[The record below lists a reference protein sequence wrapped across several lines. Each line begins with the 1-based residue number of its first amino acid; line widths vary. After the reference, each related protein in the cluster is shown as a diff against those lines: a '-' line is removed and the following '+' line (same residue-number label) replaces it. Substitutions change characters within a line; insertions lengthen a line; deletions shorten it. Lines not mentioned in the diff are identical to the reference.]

1 MLRFCGGV
9 RMVLRATFGIHIAV
23 TYRSFSCYW
32 GLLTYWKFHQHPRL
46 HSGRA
51 GTQAGLNKVF
61 LGGPLRI
68 PGHTVIRMS
77 QPGHGGINPP
87 ALGWN
92 FGDRW
97 QRDGEA
103 TRRVR
108 MHDVIGDLRCRVKSR
123 REMTRNDAHYFHRDI
138 CIPPHDMEWRMLY
151 LRVSWCLA
159 QSQKPCEKWN
169 QPLLFETGDDTVV
182 RDLTPMPAT
191 ARTVFRVALRGE
203 ALLTSSWFNKGTAF
217 SLQERREFGLNGRLP
232 SKVATLDEQCQRAY
246 DQLNGQGSPLQKN
259 GFLQSLKDQNR
270 VLYFAL
276 LWRHLRELIP
286 IIYTPTE
293 VRLSL
298 PAGFQLF

>member
-1 MLRFCGGV
+1 M
-9 RMVLRATFGIHIAV
+9 M
-23 TYRSFSCYW
+23 
-32 GLLTYWKFHQHPRL
+32 
-46 HSGRA
+46 
-51 GTQAGLNKVF
+51 
-61 LGGPLRI
+61 
-68 PGHTVIRMS
+68 HT
-77 QPGHGGINPP
+77 
-87 ALGWN
+87 
-92 FGDRW
+92 
-97 QRDGEA
+97 
-103 TRRVR
+103 T
-108 MHDVIGDLRCRVKSR
+108 
-123 REMTRNDAHYFHRDI
+123 YFHRDI
-138 CIPPHDMEWRMLY
+138 CIPPHEWRMLY
-151 LRVSWCLA
+151 LRVSWYLA
-159 QSQKPCEKWN
+159 YPRNRAKSGTNRSYSRSVTTPSSVIL
-169 QPLLFETGDDTVV
+169 P
-182 RDLTPMPAT
+182 PMPAT